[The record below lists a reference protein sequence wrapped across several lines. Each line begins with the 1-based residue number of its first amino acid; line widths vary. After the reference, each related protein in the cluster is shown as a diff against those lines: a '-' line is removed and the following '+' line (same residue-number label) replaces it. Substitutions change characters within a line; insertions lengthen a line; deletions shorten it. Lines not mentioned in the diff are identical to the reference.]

1 MKRKITL
8 LILWFFILSSINLQ
22 TFALT
27 INQKNT
33 LSKQTEQ
40 AFMWFEKKISNLT
53 TQKQI
58 EKLDTLSSKISV
70 VLQKK
75 LSDKIAFIL
84 NHLKNIVDNKSNN
97 LKWISQPTTQNQNT
111 SSTKIIITEQ
121 LFYTIMNGESTIEK
135 DLNDKVWRS
144 EIRIEDLG
152 RLLSEQIQQLYLN
165 NWVKEE
171 NIFYFENLIRFYE
184 DNERINS
191 NWKNL
196 SWNEKISILETTYNK
211 ESWNIANEQ
220 EEWRKQQANLYFQK
234 TGKDW
239 YALTQEEQIK
249 FANDNQTIDPS
260 YYENFTYLTPED
272 KQKYLSEIKS
282 KVSKYIEINSNNEFQ
297 ENGVSKVL
305 TMNYTSFDYT
315 IDTLLQMYLHWKITN
330 INNTTALIKKWEN
343 YFLQPTTDY
352 KVKISISVDELK
364 KKVSKYSDTVTHLN
378 GFNNNI
384 SFFSEKKVFFI
395 EENGAKKFI
404 IFPQGFTQYDGLDTL
419 DGISSAML
427 FLYSNNT
434 YFAKE
439 YKIVDIPNFS
449 TFKVLDRPDTTQYY
463 VETFIPFDVSVLN
476 NNTLGNVTGFYT
488 SIDGLFDIVKN
499 NSFSQYTLYKDGS
512 RLFLWKGNI
521 KNLNV
526 WYVTTTIKKLKEK
539 MKYFEWTSVDGCQT
553 SIQDQNIIV
562 FSSANLYLDNASSE
576 DQTIWIPENINF
588 NNNAII
594 KNTLTGKYSITLN
607 WYTIQK

>member
-1 MKRKITL
+1 MKRNITL
-8 LILWFFILSSINLQ
+8 LILWFFILWSINLQ

-27 INQKNT
+27 VNQKST
-33 LSKQTEQ
+33 LSKQTEK
-40 AFMWFEKKISNLT
+40 AFMWFEKNISNLT

-58 EKLDTLSSKISV
+58 EKLDTLSFKIGL

-75 LSDKIAFIL
+75 LSEKISFVL
-84 NHLKNIVDNKSNN
+84 NHLKNIVDTKSNS
-97 LKWISQPTTQNQNT
+97 LKWNSQPITQNQNNP
-111 SSTKIIITEQ
+111 STKITVTED
-121 LFYTIMNGESTIEK
+121 LFNKLMKGKDDIEK
-135 DLNDKVWRS
+135 DLSDKVWRS
-144 EIRIEDLG
+144 EVKMEDFG
-152 RLLSEQIQQLYLN
+152 RLISEKIHQLYLS

-171 NIFYFENLIRFYE
+171 NIFYFENLIWFYK
-184 DNERINS
+184 DNERTNS

-196 SWNEKISILETTYNK
+196 SWNEKISFLENTYNNQ
-211 ESWNIANEQ
+211 SWNIANEQ
-220 EEWRKQQANLYFQK
+220 EEWRKGQADLYFKK

-239 YALTQEEQIK
+239 YALTSEQQQK
-249 FANDNQTIDPS
+249 FFHDNQTIDPS

-282 KVSKYIEINSNNEFQ
+282 KVNKYIEINSSNEFN
-297 ENGVSKVL
+297 ENGVNKVL
-305 TMNYTSFDYT
+305 TMNYNSYDYT

-330 INNTTALIKKWEN
+330 INNTTALIKKWDT
-343 YFLQPTTDY
+343 YFLHPMSDY
-352 KVKISISVDELK
+352 KVKISISIDELK
-364 KKVSKYSDTVTHLN
+364 KKVSKYSDKVSHLN

-395 EENGAKKFI
+395 EENGVKKFI

-427 FLYSNNT
+427 FSYSNNT

-488 SIDGLFDIVKN
+488 SIDGLFEVVKN
-499 NSFSQYTLYKDGS
+499 NNFSQYTLYKDNS

-521 KNLNV
+521 KSLNE
-526 WYVTTTIKKLKEK
+526 WYVSTTIKKLKEK
-539 MKYFEWTSVDGCQT
+539 MKYFEWNRVVWCEIITVQNQT
-553 SIQDQNIIV
+553 L
-562 FSSANLYLDNASSE
+562 SSPVNLYLDHVSNE
-576 DQTIWIPENINF
+576 DEVVLIPDWVSF

-594 KNTLTGKYSITLN
+594 KDMQTGAYSLTLK
-607 WYTIQK
+607 WYTIK